1 VGPLVYL
8 GALLAGPTALWSLAR
23 CAVWTRRWRWAAA
36 SLVTLAFVALLP
48 VPWMRVP
55 PDHAPGTAWHL
66 DGRLVIDEV
75 VIDPPGDWYWL
86 TAGRPPIVA
95 EVVHGWLVD
104 DDDAAM
110 NMLAGRR
117 ASRPAVVEPA
127 AAAAGLRRAGWPVAM
142 GVTVEASEP
151 LSGNVPT
158 RVVVSTVNGQ
168 GVSTRAAWEAT
179 TAALGER
186 NTFTDAVGVSY
197 EFAGHELP
205 YRRVDV
211 IDTPK
216 GDLDVVIGGRLART
230 VPGSWFRQ
238 LSLGSSHGLIVA
250 LVSYAYASGED
261 LAAGRTIAATGKIRG
276 DGRVGS
282 ISGLEAKAA
291 AARNVGADVLV
302 FPAGQRALLDK
313 FDPGAM
319 RLCPV
324 GSLDEAIEAL
334 GSKC

>member
-1 VGPLVYL
+1 M
-8 GALLAGPTALWSLAR
+8 
-23 CAVWTRRWRWAAA
+23 
-36 SLVTLAFVALLP
+36 LAFVALLP

-66 DGRLVIDEV
+66 DGRLAINEV

-95 EVVHGWLVD
+95 EIVHGWLVG

-110 NMLAGRR
+110 NMIAGRR
-117 ASRPAVVEPA
+117 AGRPAVVEPA

-151 LSGNVPT
+151 LSGNVPA
-158 RVVVSTVNGQ
+158 RVVVDTINGQ
-168 GVSTRAAWEAT
+168 SVSTRAAWEAM

-186 NTFTDAVGVSY
+186 NTFADADGTSY
-197 EFAGHELP
+197 EFTGHELP

-211 IDTPK
+211 IDTPTE
-216 GDLDVVIGGRLART
+216 DLNVAIGGPLART
-230 VPGSWFRQ
+230 ALGSRVRQ

-250 LVSYAYASGED
+250 LVSYVHAAGED
-261 LAAGRTIAATGKIRG
+261 LAAGRTIAATGKIGG

-282 ISGLEAKAA
+282 IGGLQAKAA
-291 AARNVGADVLV
+291 AARDVGADVLV
-302 FPAGQRALLDK
+302 FPAGQRGLLEE
-313 FDPGAM
+313 FDPGTM
-319 RLCPV
+319 KLCPV

-334 GSKC
+334 GSNC